1 MVSCWS
7 CGAPFGRLGEPGQ
20 ADLIK
25 AHYWDCTDYLRGEGL
40 KKERPIAYAFE
51 DDDA

>member
-1 MVSCWS
+1 MDERAVMVSCWS

-25 AHYWDCTDYLRGEGL
+25 GL